1 MGTLKAINIDYPIDK
16 GAGGFFKQTYETLSA
31 VRSKILILL
40 KTEKNERVFNPSFG
54 LNLKKYLFDNISREF
69 MIDSIRDDIYSSL
82 EKYVPEA
89 KIDNLEIE
97 VDENTININVTFSL
111 KKDLSQTA
119 TLNVIL

>member
-16 GAGGFFKQTYETLSA
+16 GTGGFFKQTYETLSA

-40 KTEKNERVFNPSFG
+40 KTEKNERIFNPSFG
-54 LNLKKYLFDNISREF
+54 LNLKKYLFDNISQEF

-111 KKDLSQTA
+111 KKDLSQTT

>member
-1 MGTLKAINIDYPIDK
+1 MGTLKAINIDYPIDR
-16 GAGGFFKQTYETLSA
+16 GNGGFFKQTYDTLSA

-40 KTEKNERVFNPSFG
+40 KTEKNERIFNPSFG
-54 LNLKKYLFDNISREF
+54 LNLKKYLFDNISQEF
-69 MIDSIRDDIYSSL
+69 IVDSIRDDIYSSL

-89 KIDNLEIE
+89 KIDNLEID

-119 TLNVIL
+119 VLNVIL